1 MRAKLLVELDL
12 LEENGPQLREPYSKH
27 LEDGIF
33 ELRAK
38 AGVGHHARAVLL
50 FVGKKIVLTNGFTK
64 KTQKTPRAEIATAK
78 KYRAEYIERKESLM
92 SDFRKFLDEQL
103 EDPEFKAEWDA
114 LQPERA
120 LVQAM
125 IDARKRTGMTQQQ
138 LAEKTGISQSDISKF
153 ETGGGNP
160 SIKTLQRLAAG
171 MGMILQVEFKPVT
184 SAH

>member
-1 MRAKLLVELDL
+1 
-12 LEENGPQLREPYSKH
+12 
-27 LEDGIF
+27 
-33 ELRAK
+33 
-38 AGVGHHARAVLL
+38 
-50 FVGKKIVLTNGFTK
+50 
-64 KTQKTPRAEIATAK
+64 
-78 KYRAEYIERKESLM
+78 M

-114 LQPERA
+114 LKPERA

>member
-1 MRAKLLVELDL
+1 
-12 LEENGPQLREPYSKH
+12 
-27 LEDGIF
+27 
-33 ELRAK
+33 
-38 AGVGHHARAVLL
+38 
-50 FVGKKIVLTNGFTK
+50 
-64 KTQKTPRAEIATAK
+64 
-78 KYRAEYIERKESLM
+78 M

-114 LQPERA
+114 LQPEHA

>member
-1 MRAKLLVELDL
+1 
-12 LEENGPQLREPYSKH
+12 
-27 LEDGIF
+27 
-33 ELRAK
+33 
-38 AGVGHHARAVLL
+38 
-50 FVGKKIVLTNGFTK
+50 
-64 KTQKTPRAEIATAK
+64 
-78 KYRAEYIERKESLM
+78 M

-114 LQPERA
+114 LQPEGA

-125 IDARKRTGMTQQQ
+125 IVARKRTGMTQQQ

-171 MGMILQVEFKPVT
+171 MGMILQVEFKPAAGT
-184 SAH
+184 H

>member
-1 MRAKLLVELDL
+1 
-12 LEENGPQLREPYSKH
+12 
-27 LEDGIF
+27 
-33 ELRAK
+33 
-38 AGVGHHARAVLL
+38 
-50 FVGKKIVLTNGFTK
+50 
-64 KTQKTPRAEIATAK
+64 
-78 KYRAEYIERKESLM
+78 M

-114 LQPERA
+114 LQPEHA
-120 LVQAM
+120 LDQAM

>member
-1 MRAKLLVELDL
+1 
-12 LEENGPQLREPYSKH
+12 
-27 LEDGIF
+27 
-33 ELRAK
+33 
-38 AGVGHHARAVLL
+38 
-50 FVGKKIVLTNGFTK
+50 
-64 KTQKTPRAEIATAK
+64 
-78 KYRAEYIERKESLM
+78 M

-114 LQPERA
+114 LQPELA